1 MFCPCKCRCCPCS
14 TFLFTDI
21 KFSKAEGRTV
31 SMNIDSNCA
40 ATPTMIRT
48 LQRRFRGC
56 PCFVSVLS
64 VFPTPTKSA
73 RGAIYTE
80 LLAYCIYNV
89 KTPSPV
95 AILSPQ
101 IQYTDLGYSSSLLR
115 YFGLSEEN
123 IAVVVC
129 PCLSVFVHVCQC
141 WIENARKLNKNTNN
155 IRYKI

>member
-14 TFLFTDI
+14 TFLFTGIELYKSND
-21 KFSKAEGRTV
+21 RTV
-31 SMNIDSNCA
+31 YTNIDSNCA

-48 LQRRFRGC
+48 LQRRFRGS
-56 PCFVSVLS
+56 PCFVRVLS

-80 LLAYCIYNV
+80 LHTYCIYNV

-123 IAVVVC
+123 IAVGVC
-129 PCLSVFVHVCQC
+129 PCLSVLD
-141 WIENARKLNKNTNN
+141 RKCSKTQQ
-155 IRYKI
+155 KHQ